1 MSVRETF
8 KNNLRYYRKKNNLTQ
23 EELSEKIGLNLNY
36 IADIESRAKF
46 PTAEN
51 IDAIADALDIH
62 PAQLFLEQTTPVNST
77 AFDKTSFADF
87 LVSEISETLK
97 TDIISFLEKNL

>member
-8 KNNLRYYRKKNNLTQ
+8 KNNLRDYRKKNNLTQ

-51 IDAIADALDIH
+51 IDAIAAALDIH
-62 PAQLFLEQTTPVNST
+62 PAQLFLEQTTPVKIQLLLT
-77 AFDKTSFADF
+77 KHHLQIF
-87 LVSEISETLK
+87 LFLK
-97 TDIISFLEKNL
+97 FPKP

>member
-8 KNNLRYYRKKNNLTQ
+8 RNNLRYYRKKNNLTQ

-36 IADIESRAKF
+36 IAYIESRAKF

-51 IDAIADALDIH
+51 IDAIATALDIH
-62 PAQLFLEQTTPVNST
+62 PAQLFLEQDTPVNSVN
-77 AFDKTSFADF
+77 FDKNDFADF
-87 LVSEISETLK
+87 LISKISETLK

>member
-51 IDAIADALDIH
+51 IDAIATALDIH
-62 PAQLFLEQTTPVNST
+62 PAQLFLEQDTPVNSVN
-77 AFDKTSFADF
+77 FDKMILQIF
-87 LVSEISETLK
+87 LFLK
-97 TDIISFLEKNL
+97 FPKP